1 MIMVRAIDPIE
12 DVLEYI
18 TSDLWQKKHELR
30 RLTDGEFDP
39 VLVFEVERVIALL
52 ASPPTWPT
60 TPYTPVVDSGGKDPS
75 PSPRSSTSKS
85 ITSEVTRCAGCA
97 WNG

>member
-1 MIMVRAIDPIE
+1 MVRAIDSIE
-12 DVLEYI
+12 DVLEHI

-60 TPYTPVVDSGGKDPS
+60 TAVH
-75 PSPRSSTSKS
+75 
-85 ITSEVTRCAGCA
+85 TRRRRLG
-97 WNG
+97 WERPEPKPGVKYI